1 MSQVKLM
8 TNHRK
13 AVDFSEIDTVLERLG
28 VIYAA
33 SEIHGVLCGLLCVK
47 GYVSYDDWIALLH
60 EEQKIQPRWFKE
72 GISDDNPAGL
82 QPDAE
87 ETATS
92 EWGLLQDLYDETLTQ
107 LNDDDYGFSLL
118 LPDDEQP
125 LRRRTEALV
134 EWCDGFL
141 FGLGAGEIK
150 DFAQLPD
157 DVNEISH
164 DLAEIS
170 RAYHEDETTEADE
183 VAYTELVEYVRVGV
197 LVIYEALQVTREAR
211 AGTKVLH

>member
-1 MSQVKLM
+1 M
-8 TNHRK
+8 
-13 AVDFSEIDTVLERLG
+13 DFSEIDTVLERLG

-33 SEIHGVLCGLLCVK
+33 SESHGVLCGLLCVK
-47 GYVSYDDWIALLH
+47 GFVPYDGWITLLH
-60 EEQKIQPRWFKE
+60 DEQRIQSGWIERGEE
-72 GISDDNPAGL
+72 GTDDGAGN
-82 QPDAE
+82 DHEAI
-87 ETATS
+87 ETADS
-92 EWGLLQDLYDETLTQ
+92 EWGLLQDLYDETLRQ
-107 LNDDDYGFSLL
+107 MSDDDYGFSLL
-118 LPDDEQP
+118 LPNDEQA
-125 LRRRTEALV
+125 LRIRTEALV

-170 RAYHEDETTEADE
+170 RAYHEDESSEADE
-183 VAYTELVEYVRVGV
+183 VAYAELVEYVRVGV

-211 AGTKVLH
+211 AGNKVLH

>member
-1 MSQVKLM
+1 LM

-13 AVDFSEIDTVLERLG
+13 AMEFSEIDTVLERLG

-47 GYVSYDDWIALLH
+47 GYVTYDDWIVLLH
-60 EEQKIQPRWFKE
+60 EEQKIQPGWLKE
-72 GISDDNPAGL
+72 GANDNKPEDLPPDGEEPAAG
-82 QPDAE
+82 
-87 ETATS
+87 
-92 EWGLLQDLYDETLTQ
+92 EWGLLQDLYDETIRQ

-125 LRRRTEALV
+125 LRARTEALV

-150 DFAQLPD
+150 NFAQLPD

-183 VAYTELVEYVRVGV
+183 VAYAELVEYVRVGV

-211 AGTKVLH
+211 AGAKVLH

>member
-1 MSQVKLM
+1 VM

-13 AVDFSEIDTVLERLG
+13 TVDFSEIDVVLERLG

-33 SEIHGVLCGLLCVK
+33 SESHGVLCGLLCVK
-47 GYVSYDDWIALLH
+47 GFVTYDEWKRLLH
-60 EEQKIQPRWFKE
+60 DEQKAQPAWNDEDIGEDINGMNVVRQAGSVLE
-72 GISDDNPAGL
+72 DD
-82 QPDAE
+82 
-87 ETATS
+87 
-92 EWGLLQDLYDETLTQ
+92 WGLLQDLYEETLRQ
-107 LNDDDYGFSLL
+107 LSDDDYGFSML

-125 LRRRTEALV
+125 LRLRTQALV
-134 EWCDGFL
+134 EWCEGFL
-141 FGLGAGEIK
+141 FGLGAGEVK

-170 RAYHEDETTEADE
+170 RAYHEDESTEADE

-197 LVIYEALQVTREAR
+197 LVIYEALQLTREVR
-211 AGTKVLH
+211 AGNKVLH

>member
-1 MSQVKLM
+1 MM

-33 SEIHGVLCGLLCVK
+33 SESHGVLCGLLCVK
-47 GYVSYDDWIALLH
+47 GFVTYDGWITLIND
-60 EEQKIQPRWFKE
+60 EQKVQPAWYNRDMA
-72 GISDDNPAGL
+72 GNDDNNEIDHDAAGTGS
-82 QPDAE
+82 E
-87 ETATS
+87 
-92 EWGLLQDLYDETLTQ
+92 EWGLLQDLYDETMRQ
-107 LNDDDYGFSLL
+107 LNDDEYGFSLL
-118 LPDDEQP
+118 LPNDEEP
-125 LRRRTEALV
+125 LRIRTEALV

-170 RAYHEDETTEADE
+170 RAYHEDESTEADE
-183 VAYTELVEYVRVGV
+183 VAYAELVEYVRVGV
-197 LVIYEALQVTREAR
+197 LVIYEALQLTREAR
-211 AGTKVLH
+211 AGNKVLH

>member
-1 MSQVKLM
+1 VM

-33 SEIHGVLCGLLCVK
+33 SETHGVLCGLLCVK
-47 GYVSYDDWIALLH
+47 GFVSYDDWIRLLH
-60 EEQKIQPRWFKE
+60 DEEKIQPAWIKE
-72 GISDDNPAGL
+72 DLADENDGAWDGRELDETVASD
-82 QPDAE
+82 
-87 ETATS
+87 
-92 EWGLLQDLYDETLTQ
+92 WGLLQDLYDETLRQ
-107 LNDDDYGFSLL
+107 LNNDDYGFSLL

-125 LRRRTEALV
+125 LRARTESLV
-134 EWCDGFL
+134 AWCDGFL

-170 RAYHEDETTEADE
+170 RAYHEDESTEADE

-197 LVIYEALQVTREAR
+197 LVVYESLQLTREAR
-211 AGTKVLH
+211 AGNKVLH

>member
-1 MSQVKLM
+1 MKLM
-8 TNHRK
+8 TTHRK

-33 SEIHGVLCGLLCVK
+33 SESHGVLCGLLCVK
-47 GYVSYDDWIALLH
+47 GFVSYDDWISLLND
-60 EEQKIQPRWFKE
+60 EQKIQSAWFE
-72 GISDDNPAGL
+72 EDPD
-82 QPDAE
+82 DAE
-87 ETATS
+87 DYTEDDRKADETVDS
-92 EWGLLQDLYDETLTQ
+92 EWGLLQDLYDETLRQ
-107 LNDDDYGFSLL
+107 ISDDEYGFSLL
-118 LPDDEQP
+118 LPNDEQA
-125 LRRRTEALV
+125 LRIRTQALV

-170 RAYHEDETTEADE
+170 RAYHEDEASEADE
-183 VAYTELVEYVRVGV
+183 VAYAELVEYVRVGV
-197 LVIYEALQVTREAR
+197 LVIYEALQLTREAR
-211 AGTKVLH
+211 AGNKVLH

>member
-1 MSQVKLM
+1 LM

-33 SEIHGVLCGLLCVK
+33 SESHGVLCGLLCVK
-47 GYVSYDDWIALLH
+47 GFVTYDGWITLIND
-60 EEQKIQPRWFKE
+60 EQKVQPAWYNRDMA
-72 GISDDNPAGL
+72 GNDDNNEIDHDAAGTGS
-82 QPDAE
+82 E
-87 ETATS
+87 
-92 EWGLLQDLYDETLTQ
+92 EWGLLQDLYDETMRQ
-107 LNDDDYGFSLL
+107 LNDDEYGFSLL
-118 LPDDEQP
+118 LPNDEEP
-125 LRRRTEALV
+125 LRIRTEALV

-170 RAYHEDETTEADE
+170 RAYHEDESTEADE
-183 VAYTELVEYVRVGV
+183 VAYAELVEYVRVGV
-197 LVIYEALQVTREAR
+197 LVIYEALQLTREAR
-211 AGTKVLH
+211 AGNKVLH

>member
-1 MSQVKLM
+1 MMS
-8 TNHRK
+8 NHRK

-33 SEIHGVLCGLLCVK
+33 SESHGALCGLLCVK
-47 GYVSYDDWIALLH
+47 GFVLYDDWIKLIND
-60 EEQKIQPRWFKE
+60 EQKVQPVWFDK
-72 GISDDNPAGL
+72 DMTDNENINEVDHDNTGRG
-82 QPDAE
+82 AE
-87 ETATS
+87 
-92 EWGLLQDLYDETLTQ
+92 EWGLLQDLYDETFRQ

-118 LPDDEQP
+118 LPNDDEP
-125 LRRRTEALV
+125 LRIRTEALV

-170 RAYHEDETTEADE
+170 RAYHEDESTEADE
-183 VAYTELVEYVRVGV
+183 VAYAELVEYVRVGV
-197 LVIYEALQVTREAR
+197 LVIYEALQLTREAR
-211 AGTKVLH
+211 AGNKVLH

>member
-1 MSQVKLM
+1 ML

-13 AVDFSEIDTVLERLG
+13 TMDFSEIDTVLERLG

-33 SEIHGVLCGLLCVK
+33 SESHGVLCGLLCVK
-47 GYVSYDDWIALLH
+47 GFISYDDWKQLLH
-60 EEQKIQPRWFKE
+60 DEQKSQAIWPDE
-72 GISDDNPAGL
+72 GLEQDDNS
-82 QPDAE
+82 
-87 ETATS
+87 ATDDHKVTIT
-92 EWGLLQDLYDETLTQ
+92 EDDWGLLQDLYEETLRQ
-107 LNDDDYGFSLL
+107 LSDDNYGFYLL
-118 LPDDEQP
+118 LPNDEQP
-125 LRRRTEALV
+125 LRLRTQALV
-134 EWCDGFL
+134 EWCEGFL

-183 VAYTELVEYVRVGV
+183 VAFAELVEYVRVGV
-197 LVIYEALQVTREAR
+197 LVVYEALQLTRELR
-211 AGTKVLH
+211 AGNKVLH